1 MTGARNRGKEERMPN
16 VAFTDNIQRHVACPP
31 TQAPGRTVRE
41 VLDHVFAQ
49 NPRAR
54 TYILDDQ
61 QALRRHMLIFVDG
74 ELIRD
79 RTGLSDQVGEDSSIY
94 VFQSLSGG

>member
-1 MTGARNRGKEERMPN
+1 MPR
-16 VAFTDNIQRHVACPP
+16 VVFTPNIQRHVECPES
-31 TQAPGRTVRE
+31 TVPGRTVRE
-41 VLDHVFAQ
+41 VLDNVFAA

-54 TYILDDQ
+54 SYVLDDQ
-61 QALRRHMLIFVDG
+61 YALRRHMTVFLDG

-79 RTGLSDQVGEDSSIY
+79 RTGLSDAVGETSTVY